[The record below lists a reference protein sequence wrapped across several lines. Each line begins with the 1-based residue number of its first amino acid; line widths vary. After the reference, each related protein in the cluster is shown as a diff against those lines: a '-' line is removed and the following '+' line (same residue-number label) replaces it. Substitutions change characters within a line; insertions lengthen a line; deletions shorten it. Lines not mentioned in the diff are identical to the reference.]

1 MISIFWVGSSQV
13 ETNANVLV
21 SFQVASLEIDELK
34 TLADSLGYVYAFE
47 TENKALKFYI
57 IK

>member
-47 TENKALKFYI
+47 TENKAFKILYN
-57 IK
+57 